1 MLGDTRMALQDDQ
14 WFIEVCEEAGSAFAL
29 ALAEEGR
36 LHREES
42 PFQTIEV
49 FATTH
54 FGRVMTIDGF
64 LMLTERDNF
73 IYHEMMAHPVLF
85 SHPQPRRVL
94 IVGGGD
100 CGTLREV
107 LKHPGVE
114 QATQV
119 DIDERVTRV
128 SEAYFP
134 ELCSAND
141 DPRGELLFA
150 DAIDWVKQAE
160 AGSLDVIIVD
170 STDPVGPGEGL
181 FTESFY
187 RDCHRA
193 LATDGLIVQQSESPL
208 IHLDSI
214 VTPMHAAMRR
224 AGFADSQL
232 LGFPQPTYPS
242 GWWSATI
249 AAADGPVR
257 FARAGD
263 AEAARFATAYYTADV
278 QRAALAQPAFVQQAL
293 QGIISD

>member
-1 MLGDTRMALQDDQ
+1 MALHDDQ
-14 WFIEVCEEAGSAFAL
+14 WFIEVCREAGSAL
-29 ALAEEGR
+29 ALELAEDGR
-36 LHREES
+36 LHREDS
-42 PFQTIEV
+42 AFQTIEV
-49 FATTH
+49 FATTR
-54 FGRVMTIDGF
+54 FGRVMAIDGF

-73 IYHEMMAHPVLF
+73 VYHEMMAHPVLF
-85 SHPQPRRVL
+85 SHPRPQRVL

-107 LKHPGVE
+107 LKHTGVE
-114 QATQV
+114 RATQV

-128 SEAYFP
+128 AEQYFP

-141 DPRGELLFA
+141 DPRAELLFA

-160 AGSLDVIIVD
+160 TGSLDVIIVD

-187 RDCHRA
+187 RDCRRA
-193 LATDGLIVQQSESPL
+193 LGDDGLIVQQSESPL

-214 VTPMHAAMRR
+214 ITPMHAAMRR
-224 AGFADSQL
+224 AGFSDSQL

-257 FARAGD
+257 FARASD
-263 AEAARFATAYYTADV
+263 AEAVPFTTTYYTADI
-278 QRAALAQPAFVQQAL
+278 QRAALAQPAFVQHAL
-293 QGIISD
+293 QAAASA